1 MLFLS
6 AIPCND
12 IIACFKYIERD
23 TNRDFKKVF
32 YFFYFFI
39 FYFLFFLWG
48 FLFCTEKSDILLDL
62 WNGNKTTSFRHT
74 GHRHLHSDAERENS
88 QRYKTNIETVK

>member
-32 YFFYFFI
+32 
-39 FYFLFFLWG
+39 LL
-48 FLFCTEKSDILLDL
+48 CTEKSDILLDL

-74 GHRHLHSDAERENS
+74 GHRHLHSEAERENS